1 MYLMR
6 HATPLLL
13 VALTACSAQSP
24 AMDAAR
30 EAGQG
35 PSPAVAAKPGP
46 GTAASPAPANA
57 AIAAVPLVE
66 AAPVLGAQPVRAWGN
81 GPAPAPAQSPP
92 QTPAQTPAPAAA
104 EPAPAAAS
112 GQAANDPATTT
123 GKAGILRAQVLLL
136 RAHYA
141 SGEIDGLA
149 GKNLTRA
156 VRGYQAAQGIKP
168 TGKLDAATWA
178 ALNKDA
184 APVLVEYTLT
194 AQDIAGPYAPT
205 PERPEDKA
213 KMKRIV
219 YQDLPEMLGERY
231 DSKPALIKAL
241 NPGVQM
247 AAGAKLVVPHTRPAL
262 QLPKAAK
269 VVVDKSDGVLQLLDS
284 ADKVYAQFPAST
296 GSSRFPLPIGNW
308 KITAVVEDPDY
319 RYDPDLLVGQ
329 PKDAKPVML
338 PPGPNGPVGLV
349 WMGIDKPHYGI
360 HGTPEPGDISRD
372 QSSGCVR
379 LTNFAAQ
386 AVAGAVAAGTPVRF
400 QE

>member
-1 MYLMR
+1 MHLMR

-13 VALTACSAQSP
+13 VALSACSAQSP

-30 EAGQG
+30 EARQG
-35 PSPAVAAKPGP
+35 GSPAPAPQPAPA
-46 GTAASPAPANA
+46 TAASPAPAPAPANA
-57 AIAAVPLVE
+57 LVAAMPLVE
-66 AAPVLGAQPVRAWGN
+66 AAPVLGPQPVRAWGD
-81 GPAPAPAQSPP
+81 GPAATQEPAKVAPADVV
-92 QTPAQTPAPAAA
+92 
-104 EPAPAAAS
+104 AAS
-112 GQAANDPATTT
+112 GQAANDAATTT
-123 GKAGILRAQVLLL
+123 GKASILRAQVLLL
-136 RAHYA
+136 RAHFG

-149 GKNLTRA
+149 GRNLATA
-156 VRGYQAAQGIKP
+156 VRGYQAAQGITP

-194 AQDIAGPYAPT
+194 AEDVAGPYAPT

-213 KMKRIV
+213 KMQRIV
-219 YQDLPEMLGERY
+219 YQDLLEMLGERY

-241 NPGVQM
+241 NAGVEM
-247 AAGAKLVVPHTRPAL
+247 VAGARLVVPHTGPAL

-284 ADKVYAQFPAST
+284 AGKVVAQFPAST
-296 GSSRFPLPIGNW
+296 GSSRFPLPIGDW
-308 KITAVVEDPDY
+308 KITAVVKDPDY

-329 PKDAKPVML
+329 PKDAKPATL

-349 WMGIDKPHYGI
+349 WMGINKPHYGI